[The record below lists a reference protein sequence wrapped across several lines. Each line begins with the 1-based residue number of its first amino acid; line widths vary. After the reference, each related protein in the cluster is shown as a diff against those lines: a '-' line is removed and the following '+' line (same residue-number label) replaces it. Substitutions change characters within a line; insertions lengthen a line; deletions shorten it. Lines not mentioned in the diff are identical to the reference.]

1 MEELGDDFTKAE
13 RELTKVQDSLNES
26 MRKIARDSCYPESRR
41 TTLDD
46 ELDEGTGA
54 KPKTVKTTTYL
65 KIESLNAVNALM
77 RRTTKIQIGLPL
89 QVHPTLEI
97 GNICLSVQRNTLQHV
112 VLMEGLTLTTAKV

>member
-54 KPKTVKTTTYL
+54 KPKTVKTTTSL
-65 KIESLNAVNALM
+65 KIESLNAVYALM
-77 RRTTKIQIGLPL
+77 RRTTKIQIGLP
-89 QVHPTLEI
+89 
-97 GNICLSVQRNTLQHV
+97 
-112 VLMEGLTLTTAKV
+112 